1 MLLDSMR
8 NPELLK
14 QMTDSVLRVR
24 EDQFRE
30 KIKGRVS
37 F

>member
-8 NPELLK
+8 DPELLRK
-14 QMTDSVLRVR
+14 LTDSVLRVR

-30 KIKGRVS
+30 SMKVG
-37 F
+37 